1 MVKLGL
7 ENALYKYNEK
17 LLNAI
22 LIKNL
27 YKYLYHNDIK
37 ISETKRKRYHNVIE
51 KSESKRKRYSNISET
66 KRIFYSDS
74 AGQRNP

>member
-1 MVKLGL
+1 MKKTLNTFKLS
-7 ENALYKYNEK
+7 NHNYFYFKQYCN
-17 LLNAI
+17 
-22 LIKNL
+22 
-27 YKYLYHNDIK
+27 HNDIK

-74 AGQRNP
+74 ADQRNP